1 MLINGKFVIQT
12 AVINNFPPT
21 QKRCIKYS
29 GQIYDQHGDGI
40 IKMANSTINTHTQYN
55 FYARELQK
63 ANEAITQTNKYLL
76 EDSPHYLPKYI
87 ATLEGLRDSNNPPEG
102 IDEKIATAKTN
113 FANYTKRAD
122 NARLVIAESPALI
135 EQLESN
141 NDIYLTPED
150 KQNECLYVMDGET
163 CKSSCIDWKHILQNI
178 GQDISTPE
186 PEAFV
191 FKGKQDIELTGE
203 HQTDALRVWHHNV
216 SVENLKIT
224 DNRHYTDAHRDA
236 IQLIPPPMFRMDGD
250 TYVRLGDQMAGA
262 VLENTSIK
270 GCEILAPNGPLQ
282 GIFASDGLQR
292 NLSICDN
299 DIGTYGA
306 YAISISGLLDGG
318 EISGNTLRALPGGQK
333 PRIGLYPARIGGN
346 MADDGVVSIL
356 SFAPTEARK
365 PMEYAEVT
373 AKDNYLLDIEGK
385 KAPLEIAD
393 DRDIIP
399 NSLLKFAVGLTNFD
413 YHRYLADY
421 SSLTLG
427 EYRRHDP
434 VGLDNMQAW
443 LTLRLE
449 EFTNGRDESNPLGPV
464 SEEQKGI
471 GARFLKPALGA
482 LIDGSADETRLVD
495 LELTAIR
502 SFAMKRLAIMH
513 GTVEPLIDVALL
525 NPRRE
530 LMLSFLLDSE
540 QMNNMVRVGHVDSTL
555 TCLDSKLPAALI
567 PFSLFFGT
575 EQTYQGVT
583 DEQGKIEY
591 DQLPVGPYIMTLN
604 NDKFALAASDSE
616 AIDLS
621 QAVSEGAQILA
632 ATLLKDFANK
642 MPIVRAW
649 LKNDDNNKQRGE
661 NALALYLDSKS
672 VSADIE
678 ITQDLRHQC
687 FTVLGLGSSHREKF
701 RQQTSRYVQCPKP
714 VKTGGCLFAIINLV
728 TGLFKKK

>member
-1 MLINGKFVIQT
+1 M
-12 AVINNFPPT
+12 
-21 QKRCIKYS
+21 
-29 GQIYDQHGDGI
+29 
-40 IKMANSTINTHTQYN
+40 NTHTQYN
-55 FYARELQK
+55 FYARELKK

-87 ATLEGLRDSNNPPEG
+87 ATLEALRDSDTPPDG
-102 IDEKIATAKTN
+102 IDEKIATANTN
-113 FANYTKRAD
+113 FINYTKRAD
-122 NARLVIAESPALI
+122 DARKVIAESPTFI

-141 NDIYLTPED
+141 NNVYLTPED

-163 CKSSCIDWKHILQNI
+163 CKSSCIDWKQILQNI

-186 PEAFV
+186 PETFV

-216 SVENLKIT
+216 SVEDLKII

-236 IQLIPPPMFRMDGD
+236 IQLIPPPMFRMEGD
-250 TYVRLGDQMAGA
+250 LYVRIGDQMAGA
-262 VLENTSIK
+262 VLENTAIK

-292 NLSICDN
+292 NLSICNN
-299 DIGTYGA
+299 DIGTFGA

-365 PMEYAEVT
+365 PMEYAKVT
-373 AKDNYLLDIEGK
+373 AKDNYLINTEGK
-385 KAPLEIAD
+385 KTPLEVSD

-399 NSLLKFAVGLTNFD
+399 NSLLKLAIGLTNFD

-427 EYRRHDP
+427 EYRTHDP
-434 VGLDNMQAW
+434 MGLSNMQAW

-471 GARFLKPALGA
+471 GARFLKPALAA
-482 LIDGSADETRLVD
+482 LIDGSADDTRLVD
-495 LELTAIR
+495 LEYTAIR

-513 GTVEPLIDVALL
+513 GTVEPLVDVALL

-540 QMNNMVRVGHVDSTL
+540 QMNNMIRVAYVDSTL
-555 TCLDSKLPAALI
+555 TCLESEQPAALI

-575 EQTYQGVT
+575 EQIYQGVT
-583 DEQGKIEY
+583 DEQGRIEY
-591 DQLPVGPYIMTLN
+591 DGLPVGPYIMTLN
-604 NDKFALAASDSE
+604 NDKFALAAADSE

-621 QAVSEGAQILA
+621 QPVSEGAQILA
-632 ATLLKDFANK
+632 ATILKDFANK
-642 MPIVRAW
+642 MPIFRAW
-649 LKNDDNNKQRGE
+649 LEDDSANQQRGE
-661 NALALYLDSKS
+661 NALALYLNTKS
-672 VSADIE
+672 ASADTE
-678 ITQDLRHQC
+678 VTSDLRHQC
-687 FTVLGLGSSHREKF
+687 MTVLGLGTSHRKKF
-701 RQQTSRYVQCPKP
+701 RRQSNRYVQCPKP
-714 VKTGGCLFAIINLV
+714 TTQNGGCLFAVINLV